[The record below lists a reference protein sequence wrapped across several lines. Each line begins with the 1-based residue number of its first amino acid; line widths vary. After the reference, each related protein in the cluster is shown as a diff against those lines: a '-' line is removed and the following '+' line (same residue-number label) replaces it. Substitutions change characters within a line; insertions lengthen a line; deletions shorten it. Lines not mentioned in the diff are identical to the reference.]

1 VKDNSRKRKRIYVS
15 AFLCVDLVSSQKKK
29 KRNIYLKMKTQR
41 EKMRIKREKLV
52 RGECKRK
59 NIGEGGG

>member
-1 VKDNSRKRKRIYVS
+1 MCGFGFIT
-15 AFLCVDLVSSQKKK
+15 KKK